1 MEEKIKK
8 DRPIFDKE
16 NFWIKPDKVEKLNE
30 VRLHSENIRDHPK
43 QAINE
48 SQSYLLPTSSNILE
62 EKTYGRDKPDNQGV
76 TENFHKPSQNFTDT
90 WNSQSEWKKPDANSS
105 SQLYS
110 STDSYFCENYPIREV
125 SQNNIPFEQSDY
137 TLMEIGSVSSQS
149 CVKSS
154 KYEKSNNNSER
165 CVNPTKIQSYE
176 NTVKNV
182 AKTKFISEKRLRKN
196 KESSSESTSTKEYS
210 ENMQNN
216 SEDSTLDFSDES
228 QYSEQNLNA
237 ARSFARLIPFKTIK
251 HSYEAEAKADRN
263 NEEIFEIPAHMLKP
277 GDNVEISPNSGFYLS
292 REKIAYIELKSTTEN
307 ENCDWKKLVRE
318 TLLEVYDES
327 ITNYSATGR
336 RGARPAINAVLFKAL
351 FKWATEKAERPI
363 TRKAYIQCINK
374 CASNKR
380 KYRTKKEKNEKRAPK
395 KVKKIDLR

>member
-228 QYSEQNLNA
+228 QY
-237 ARSFARLIPFKTIK
+237 TIK